1 MSTEINVDVVLG
13 LSKGDEAK
21 AKIAHHLMQKNSYSH
36 VVRVSGGGN
45 AGHTIYKDGKKYV
58 AHLIPVGAV
67 NKIRSIIGPGCVLN
81 VNKFFQELKSLEEF
95 GVENPQQYVKIAKNA
110 HVVTDKHLEEEKN
123 ESSIGTTKTG
133 NGPAYRDKYARL
145 GIRAEQIPELKPF
158 LVDMFEE
165 FYDNNEEKID
175 VLIEGAQGFGLDPD
189 WGTYPYVTSSHCGI
203 GAVLLNGFTHKQI
216 RNVYGAAKVY
226 DTYVGSMEFEP
237 KNDPELGPLMEKI
250 REVGG
255 EYGSTT
261 GRPRQCNFLDLE
273 SLYKAV
279 LMNGVNTLVMSK
291 VDVLRTVPD
300 AWRIKTKF
308 ENEVY
313 VNYKTEEQFKK
324 AVRSYIPFS
333 CDIIWSESKETI

>member
-1 MSTEINVDVVLG
+1 
-13 LSKGDEAK
+13 
-21 AKIAHHLMQKNSYSH
+21 
-36 VVRVSGGGN
+36 
-45 AGHTIYKDGKKYV
+45 
-58 AHLIPVGAV
+58 
-67 NKIRSIIGPGCVLN
+67 
-81 VNKFFQELKSLEEF
+81 
-95 GVENPQQYVKIAKNA
+95 
-110 HVVTDKHLEEEKN
+110 
-123 ESSIGTTKTG
+123 
-133 NGPAYRDKYARL
+133 
-145 GIRAEQIPELKPF
+145 
-158 LVDMFEE
+158 
-165 FYDNNEEKID
+165 
-175 VLIEGAQGFGLDPD
+175 
-189 WGTYPYVTSSHCGI
+189 
-203 GAVLLNGFTHKQI
+203 
-216 RNVYGAAKVY
+216 
-226 DTYVGSMEFEP
+226 MEFEP